1 MWESDIMNKFESKGS
16 KATFFLNGNNYGCI
30 YDRADQVKEMFN
42 RGHTLGSHTWS
53 HAHLKGKSYD
63 YISKELEKVETA
75 FIKILGV
82 KPLYFRPPYGEYD
95 DTVLKVLSDRGY
107 KKLFMWTHDT
117 EDANGKG
124 ADFGRNVIGKVRDQ
138 SPKPALILS
147 HSTQDVSEYNN
158 KGDMLCR
165 GGMAADV

>member
-1 MWESDIMNKFESKGS
+1 MWESNIMNSFESKGG

-30 YDRADQVKEMFN
+30 YDRADQVKEMYN

-53 HAHLKGKSYD
+53 HAHLKGKSYNQ
-63 YISKELEKVETA
+63 ISQELEKVETA

-107 KKLFMWTHDT
+107 KSEFSTWSELQ
-117 EDANGKG
+117 E
-124 ADFGRNVIGKVRDQ
+124 Q
-138 SPKPALILS
+138 S
-147 HSTQDVSEYNN
+147 
-158 KGDMLCR
+158 G
-165 GGMAADV
+165 